1 MVWLTLFH
9 TDCVSRNFF
18 NGHSG
23 PLTLCLRSCL
33 LYLSIREV
41 FKWLMCVF
49 KCVGWESIRISI
61 QDFIGIFLIGDEG
74 AWDRKLSYN
83 SAHDLRL
90 LGITLYHLLAPWH
103 RTPAGKVHQL
113 FEQTQIF
120 QDGGIF
126 SHQSTYMGFKCV
138 KRRRWCQLH
147 ALNPY
152 TGSWTFPLTDL
163 QSCISPLASSAN
175 TAVSL
180 EELG

>member
-49 KCVGWESIRISI
+49 KCVGWESIRIST

-83 SAHDLRL
+83 SAYNALPSLSAMTSHTSGQGSPAFWTNSDISGRGHFFPSIYLH
-90 LGITLYHLLAPWH
+90 GIQMCKASAMVPIARTESLHWILDISSHWSAVLY
-103 RTPAGKVHQL
+103 
-113 FEQTQIF
+113 
-120 QDGGIF
+120 F
-126 SHQSTYMGFKCV
+126 SARIKC
-138 KRRRWCQLH
+138 KHGC
-147 ALNPY
+147 
-152 TGSWTFPLTDL
+152 
-163 QSCISPLASSAN
+163 
-175 TAVSL
+175 
-180 EELG
+180 